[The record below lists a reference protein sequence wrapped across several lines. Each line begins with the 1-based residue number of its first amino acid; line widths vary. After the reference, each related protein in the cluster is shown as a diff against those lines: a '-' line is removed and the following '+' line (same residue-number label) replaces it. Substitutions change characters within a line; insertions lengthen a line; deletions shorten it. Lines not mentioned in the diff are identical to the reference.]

1 MPTFYQRIQNA
12 IKGFNQDT
20 NPNYNKFI
28 YSTMGNNV
36 IANNQNDDNFI
47 SKGYQKIR
55 LSIQS
60 LILSQSAT
68 GS

>member
-47 SKGYQKIR
+47 SK
-55 LSIQS
+55 
-60 LILSQSAT
+60 LIKLN
-68 GS
+68 

>member
-1 MPTFYQRIQNA
+1 MPTFYQRVQNA

-36 IANNQNDDNFI
+36 ISNNQNDDSFI
-47 SKGYQKIR
+47 SKGYQKI
-55 LSIQS
+55 LLFIQ
-60 LILSQSAT
+60 L
-68 GS
+68 